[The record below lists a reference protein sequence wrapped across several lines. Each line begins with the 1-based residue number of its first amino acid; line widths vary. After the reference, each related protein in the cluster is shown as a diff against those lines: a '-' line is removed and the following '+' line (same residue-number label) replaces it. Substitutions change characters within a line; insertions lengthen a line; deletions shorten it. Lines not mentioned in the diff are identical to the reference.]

1 MAAAIA
7 VRRIG
12 IDQTGVVPAE
22 FTVRVTH
29 RSIPARAAPASQ
41 PKLHAIVAAVRLH
54 NTRTLGAE
62 RRRVEVV
69 HAGAVRN
76 HHWPVQHIRERCP
89 RITNVEAEIV
99 RNRHVL
105 DGIHQTAACVTRF
118 QNPVRGDRPVGA
130 GCEFAAFDGLH
141 VRLDRGIAR
150 VGLGGAEVHVL
161 NETARV
167 HTGRRTGRR
176 TAAAGG
182 PRVSIACSAS
192 FRDWPSAGASS
203 RARSPAASSR

>member
-105 DGIHQTAACVTRF
+105 DGVVEALVGVTSL
-118 QNPVRGDRPVGA
+118 QA
-130 GCEFAAFDGLH
+130 Q
-141 VRLDRGIAR
+141 
-150 VGLGGAEVHVL
+150 
-161 NETARV
+161 
-167 HTGRRTGRR
+167 GRRDRR
-176 TAAAGG
+176 
-182 PRVSIACSAS
+182 
-192 FRDWPSAGASS
+192 SS
-203 RARSPAASSR
+203 GSG